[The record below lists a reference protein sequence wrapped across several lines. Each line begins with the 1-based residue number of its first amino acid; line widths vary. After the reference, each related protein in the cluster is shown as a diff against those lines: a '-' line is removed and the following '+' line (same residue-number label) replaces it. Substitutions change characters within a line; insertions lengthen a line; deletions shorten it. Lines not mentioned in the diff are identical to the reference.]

1 LGIPVYTETLKL
13 TGAESR
19 NRTGTLS
26 PARDFE
32 SRAST
37 YSAISATQPRLSPIC
52 DIRATDS
59 KPIALSRRNR
69 KAYHRLL

>member
-1 LGIPVYTETLKL
+1 MDLTEEKVLLERSTLVKREWGKGRCL
-13 TGAESR
+13 FIDIGAESR

-37 YSAISATQPRLSPIC
+37 YSAISATEDRHY
-52 DIRATDS
+52 R
-59 KPIALSRRNR
+59 
-69 KAYHRLL
+69 